1 MIGSIAGDVIGSVY
15 EGGNSM
21 NSSFVLFDDDCRFT
35 DDTVLS
41 VAVADWIMHG
51 GSLAAK
57 FHDFY
62 HRYPHAGYGGRF
74 IHWAFHRHVTP
85 YNSLGNGSA
94 MRVGPVGFAFDS
106 LKETLKKAEETAI
119 VTHNH
124 PEGIHGAK
132 AVAAAIFLARTGK
145 TKEDI
150 REYLT
155 ESFGYKLTE
164 SYEDLHRKA
173 DFSVT
178 CEATVPRA
186 LIAFLAA
193 DNFEGAVRNA
203 VSLGGDTDTVA
214 CMAGG
219 IAEAYYKNIPEEIT
233 DAVIDVLDD
242 FLMETV
248 IEFYERF
255 MEVPLIIKGI

>member
-1 MIGSIAGDVIGSVY
+1 MIGAIAGDVIGSIY
-15 EGGNSM
+15 EGGNAISP
-21 NSSFVLFDDDCRFT
+21 SFVLFDDDCRFT

-41 VAVADWIMHG
+41 VAVADWLMHG

-57 FHDFY
+57 FHDYY

-74 IHWAFHRHVTP
+74 IHWAHHRHVTP

-94 MRVGPVGFAFDS
+94 MRVSPVGFACDT
-106 LKETLKKAEETAI
+106 LKETLKKAEESAV

-124 PEGIHGAK
+124 PEGIRGAQ
-132 AVAAAIFLARTGK
+132 AVAAAIFLARNGSS
-145 TKEDI
+145 KEAI
-150 REYLT
+150 RDYLT
-155 ESFGYKLTE
+155 STFGYSLTA
-164 SYEDLHRKA
+164 SFADLHAQA

-178 CEATVPRA
+178 CQATVPRGI
-186 LIAFLAA
+186 IAFLTA
-193 DNFEGAVRNA
+193 DSFEETVRNA
-203 VSLGGDTDTVA
+203 VSLGGDTDTVG

-219 IAEAYYKNIPEEIT
+219 IAEAYYKQIPAEIT

-255 MEVPLIIKGI
+255 MEVPLILKEV